1 MEKQLGDNPQVN
13 EEDNDATGRRRL
25 LIKAA
30 VGAGVAVAA
39 HSAPK
44 VSVVPAY
51 ALTVSSGTKDGKCYG
66 FGWSSN
72 APTDKGWMK
81 LGDQQKLFDPTV
93 YGPDIGPGS
102 HAGNNSAT
110 YKWNIA
116 AFGGLAGFTLTLT
129 TTGCVNDGGASF
141 SFSGI
146 PSGYRVKLFS
156 GGRAV
161 KKDTD
166 PSTCGDISAT
176 GDSYSNKTGTFPTLG
191 KASPTVLG
199 NGVTASIATLGATG
213 CNNDDGFGKIKWTFD
228 VVPA

>member
-72 APTDKGWMK
+72 NPTGKGWMK
-81 LGDQQKLFDPTV
+81 LSDQQGLFNPSV
-93 YGPDIGPGS
+93 YGPDSGPS
-102 HAGNNSAT
+102 SDAGNNTAVYT
-110 YKWNIA
+110 WNIA
-116 AFGGLAGFTLTLT
+116 AFGGLAAFALQLT
-129 TTGCVNDGGASF
+129 TTGCVNSGGASF

-156 GGRAV
+156 DGRAV
-161 KKDTD
+161 KKKTD

-176 GDSYSNKTGTFPTLG
+176 GDNYDLDTGTFNNVG

-199 NGVTASIATLGATG
+199 NGVTASIAGLGPSTCEKG
-213 CNNDDGFGKIKWTFD
+213 PGFGKIKWTFD